1 MTIQQWIARQTPDIQ
16 METWKRISHFL
27 NNNELAYIM
36 QGVNQGRKLMNL
48 HEELNLFEKYQID
61 MLRTMEIICRRY
73 PEDVN
78 MEVPGEPESSL

>member
-1 MTIQQWIARQTPDIQ
+1 MTIQQWINRQTPSVQ

-36 QGVNQGRKLMNL
+36 QGVNEGRKLMNL

-61 MLRTMEIICRRY
+61 MLRTMEIICRRF
-73 PEDVN
+73 PDEVN
-78 MEVPGEPESSL
+78 MDIPGNGDDEI